1 MRTPL
6 WLHIPKAPR
15 KAAAMTTDRILPAT
29 AFRLAS
35 VVAFATMGALIK
47 LAETRG
53 AGLAELLFFRQAG
66 AIPLVLGYVAATTG
80 LGSLRTR
87 RLPAHALRA
96 TVGLSSM
103 TFMFATLMLL
113 PLAEATTLQFT
124 VPIFATILGVALLR
138 ERTGVHRWSAV
149 VAGFVGVLIVAQP
162 GSGHIPLLG
171 AATGL
176 AAALLSA
183 GVSILVRRIGATEP
197 PATTVFYFSLL
208 SMVPLAPAFALS
220 AKPHDAATWTML
232 VAIGL
237 VGAVGQLAMT
247 TSLKLAPV
255 SVVLPLDYSGLV
267 WATLYGWLLFAVLP
281 GPSTWLG
288 APLIVGSGLYIVW
301 REHRLSRGVARSAPA
316 VID

>member
-1 MRTPL
+1 
-6 WLHIPKAPR
+6 
-15 KAAAMTTDRILPAT
+15 MTTDRILPAT
-29 AFRLAS
+29 LFRLAS

-66 AIPLVLGYVAATTG
+66 AIPLVLAYVAATGG
-80 LGSLRTR
+80 LGSLKTR
-87 RLPAHALRA
+87 RLSAHAMRA
-96 TVGLSSM
+96 AVGLSSM
-103 TFMFATLMLL
+103 TFMFVTLMLL
-113 PLAEATTLQFT
+113 PLAEATTLNFT
-124 VPIFATILGVALLR
+124 VPIFATILGATVLR

-176 AAALLSA
+176 SAALLSA
-183 GVSILVRRIGATEP
+183 GVSILVRRIGATEA

-220 AKPHDAATWTML
+220 AVPHDAVTWAML

-237 VGAVGQLAMT
+237 VGGVGQLAMT

-267 WATLYGWLLFAVLP
+267 WATLYGWLLFSVLP

-301 REHRLSRGVARSAPA
+301 REHRLSRGVARSAPV